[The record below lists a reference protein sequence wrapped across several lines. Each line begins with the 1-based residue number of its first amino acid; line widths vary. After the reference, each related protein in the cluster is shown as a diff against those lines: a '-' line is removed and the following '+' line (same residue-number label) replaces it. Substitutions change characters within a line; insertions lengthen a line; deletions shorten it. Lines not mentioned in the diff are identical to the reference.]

1 MKLCVFSDSHGIS
14 DNMLHAVYV
23 EEPDA
28 VVFLGDGERDLKPMR
43 RRYPNLPIHVV
54 CGNCDVGF
62 SLPDKLILTLEGV
75 RIFAVHGHRHDV
87 KYDQDLDYLLRSA
100 RHEQANVVLFGHTHV
115 PMIVEEGPVTLINP
129 GSLTYPRQSGRRPSY
144 IVGSANGS
152 NKPEFE
158 IRYV

>member
-1 MKLCVFSDSHGIS
+1 MKICVFSDSHGVS

-28 VVFLGDGERDLKPMR
+28 VIFLGDGERDLKPIR
-43 RRYPNLPIHVV
+43 RRYPNLPVYVV

-115 PMIVEEGPVTLINP
+115 PYMETQEDILVLNP
-129 GSLTYPRQSGRRPSY
+129 GACGFFQPSY
-144 IVGSANGS
+144 ARLFCANGS
-152 NKPEFE
+152 AWAELADL
-158 IRYV
+158 

>member
-28 VVFLGDGERDLKPMR
+28 VIFLGDGERDLKPMR
-43 RRYPNLPIHVV
+43 RRYPNLPIHAV

-62 SLPDKLILTLEGV
+62 SLPDKLLLTLEGV

-87 KYDQDLDYLLRSA
+87 KYDRGLDYLLRSA
-100 RHEQANVVLFGHTHV
+100 LHEQADVILFGHTHV
-115 PMIVEEGPVTLINP
+115 PYCERREGILLLNP
-129 GSLTYPRQSGRRPSY
+129 GACGYFQPKYARLFLE
-144 IVGSANGS
+144 NGEAWAE
-152 NKPEFE
+152 PADM
-158 IRYV
+158 

>member
-28 VVFLGDGERDLKPMR
+28 VIFLGDGERDLKPLR
-43 RRYPNLPIHVV
+43 RRYPSLPIHAV

-62 SLPDKLILTLEGV
+62 SVPDKLLLTLEGV

-87 KYDQDLDYLLRSA
+87 KYDQGLDYLMRSA
-100 RHEQANVVLFGHTHV
+100 LHEQADVILFGHTHV
-115 PMIVEEGPVTLINP
+115 PYCERREGILLLNP
-129 GSLTYPRQSGRRPSY
+129 GACGYFQPKYARLFLDKGEAWAELAST
-144 IVGSANGS
+144 
-152 NKPEFE
+152 
-158 IRYV
+158 

>member
-28 VVFLGDGERDLKPMR
+28 VIFLGDGERDLKPMR
-43 RRYPNLPIHVV
+43 RRYPNLPIHAV

-62 SLPDKLILTLEGV
+62 SLPDKLLLTLEGV

-87 KYDQDLDYLLRSA
+87 KYDRGLDYLLRSA
-100 RHEQANVVLFGHTHV
+100 LHEQADVVLFGHTHV
-115 PMIVEEGPVTLINP
+115 PYCERREGVLLLNP
-129 GSLTYPRQSGRRPSY
+129 GACGYFQPKYARLFLE
-144 IVGSANGS
+144 NGEAWAE
-152 NKPEFE
+152 PADM
-158 IRYV
+158 

>member
-28 VVFLGDGERDLKPMR
+28 VIFLGDGERDLKPMR
-43 RRYPNLPIHVV
+43 RRYPNLPIHAV

-62 SLPDKLILTLEGV
+62 SLPDKLLLTLEGV

-87 KYDQDLDYLLRSA
+87 KYDRGLDYLLRSA
-100 RHEQANVVLFGHTHV
+100 LHEQADVVLFGHTHV
-115 PMIVEEGPVTLINP
+115 PSFAPAGTGGILCA
-129 GSLTYPRQSGRRPSY
+129 SR
-144 IVGSANGS
+144 A
-152 NKPEFE
+152 
-158 IRYV
+158 